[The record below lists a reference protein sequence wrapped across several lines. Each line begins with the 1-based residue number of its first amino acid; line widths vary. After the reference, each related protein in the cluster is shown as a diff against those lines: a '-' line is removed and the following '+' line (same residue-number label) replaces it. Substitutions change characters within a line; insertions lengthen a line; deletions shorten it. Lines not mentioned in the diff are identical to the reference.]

1 MKRSGVL
8 RAAVA
13 LAAALVASEPA
24 EAFRGRAYNGGTF
37 AGRSVGYHHGWHG
50 RHWRYGWRGGGA
62 GIAGA
67 GVGGQPTLGR
77 GYPYYSHRYSCR
89 YYGFGDNC
97 PYYEL
102 PDWNGPMEIRNPGG

>member
-1 MKRSGVL
+1 MAARL
-8 RAAVA
+8 RAGVS
-13 LAAALVASEPA
+13 VTTMV
-24 EAFRGRAYNGGTF
+24 GMGGT
-37 AGRSVGYHHGWHG
+37 
-50 RHWRYGWRGGGA
+50 GGGA